1 MDYSLENPSN
11 NYQNPI
17 PAMLL
22 ERGDGAAAV
31 DGRGWPLGGAKD
43 GARGAE
49 RLDGATAGAVLGDG
63 WCARLVDGARGWWM
77 VRRTSAFE
85 EKLKKPIYVDQPKP
99 LQN

>member
-31 DGRGWPLGGAKD
+31 DGRGWPLGGATD

-49 RLDGATAGAVLGDG
+49 RLDGATAGRWAGRRMVRAAGG
-63 WCARLVDGARGWWM
+63 WRARLVDGA
-77 VRRTSAFE
+77 
-85 EKLKKPIYVDQPKP
+85 PDQRF
-99 LQN
+99 